1 VLNTPV
7 LLIIFNRPH
16 TTRCVLEVIRQV
28 KPSCL
33 FVAADGP
40 RSDHPDDEEKCKL
53 TRAVIDEMVDW
64 PCDLRKNYADV
75 NMGCGPRP
83 ATAITWFFENVEQG
97 IILEDDC
104 VPHPTFFRFCEE
116 LLEYYKDNE
125 RVMHIGGNN
134 FQYGRKRG
142 NASYYFSTFTHN
154 WGWATWRRAWKFFD
168 YTATSAEARQHI
180 WDFQWLKAVRRNKG
194 VAVLPNVTLVSNIGF
209 DEDATHASGMPPF
222 ANLPVAPM
230 TFPLIHSSRIE
241 TDRAADRFTEYT
253 HFRGA
258 TTSWQ
263 MWKMQT
269 QDAIRDG
276 LSRMRFLVS

>member
-1 VLNTPV
+1 VLDTAV

-16 TTRCVLEVIRQV
+16 TTRRVLEAIRQAQ
-28 KPSCL
+28 PRQL

-40 RSDHPDDEEKCKL
+40 RVDHPDDEEKCKL
-53 TRAVIDEMVDW
+53 TRAVVDEMVDW
-64 PCDLRKNYADV
+64 QCDVHRNYADE

-83 ATAITWFFENVEQG
+83 ATAITWFFENVERG

-154 WGWATWRRAWKFFD
+154 WGWATWRRAWKLFD
-168 YTATSAEARQHI
+168 FEIVPPETRSHI
-180 WDFQWLKAVRRNKG
+180 WDFQWLKAVRRNNG
-194 VAVLPNVTLVSNIGF
+194 LAITPNVNLVSNIGF
-209 DEDATHASGMPPF
+209 DESGTHTGGSSHYAGMPTYF
-222 ANLPVAPM
+222 M
-230 TFPLIHSSRIE
+230 SFPLTHPIIIQRDH
-241 TDRAADRFTEYT
+241 AADRFTDYT
-253 HFRGA
+253 FFRGA
-258 TTSWQ
+258 MNLTQ
-263 MWKMQT
+263 RWKLQIN
-269 QDAIRDG
+269 DAMTHVKRV
-276 LSRMRFLVS
+276 LLAR